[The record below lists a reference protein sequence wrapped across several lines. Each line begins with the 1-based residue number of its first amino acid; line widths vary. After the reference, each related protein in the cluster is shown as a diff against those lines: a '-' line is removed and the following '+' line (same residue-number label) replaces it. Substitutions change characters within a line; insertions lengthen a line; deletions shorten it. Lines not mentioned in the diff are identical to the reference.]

1 MIINP
6 QLFLSFSDNKFF
18 FIRTYSPTIQPY
30 TSTTQSTPTTP
41 TTPTT
46 ASSSFIFYSHHYE
59 YAG

>member
-1 MIINP
+1 MLEY
-6 QLFLSFSDNKFF
+6 QFSDNKFF